1 MRLLKSFLLSSIL
14 GISFISPVFSQD
26 DGPRTIPIPEETPLP
41 TPSFTS
47 EPIVEPTVEPIKD
60 NFPDDK
66 VKIENFMKNNLGL
79 ENINI
84 QRQVNDLNHTYK
96 ITYENR
102 TFLYEIDVFG
112 ALFSELK
119 KYINPNSHI
128 EVYPQSNG
136 QIITKLAL
144 TFKDYLDFMAKKI
157 NEDEFANKIEVYSN
171 PKYSINEKDKFNP
184 LRFHT
189 DVVAAPAYV
198 LDPNT
203 GPLLL
208 FAPYLQTFLD
218 NGFTL
223 NTRYRLPVYNVTNG
237 FDFQKNSLIFAPGF
251 GYSSVDYGLP
261 ITNQPLY
268 ITARAG
274 HIYEAGAHNGLLST
288 DLQYMLM
295 DGKFNINLSAAGTVN
310 TLGKTE
316 FSITPFAQ
324 YYLGK
329 YDLVFEGG
337 GGKFINGEYGG
348 WGRVTRQFDNVD
360 IGFSIYRG
368 FGAPQSGFRLNFEY
382 NIGIG
387 PRHGIHTGPI
397 RLTYPRFFSGNLVA
411 GTFTS
416 STLPRYKTEDFI
428 KRLYPE
434 YIKTHLYYWLRY

>member
-1 MRLLKSFLLSSIL
+1 MKFLKSFLISTIL
-14 GISFISPVFSQD
+14 GFSFANPVFSEE
-26 DGPRTIPIPEETPLP
+26 DGPKTIPIPEEDIIVTP
-41 TPSFTS
+41 TPESITPEEVIDTF
-47 EPIVEPTVEPIKD
+47 PKD
-60 NFPDDK
+60 K
-66 VKIENFMKNNLGL
+66 IKIEDFMKNSLGL

-84 QRQVNDLNHTYK
+84 QREVNSLSNTYRV
-96 ITYENR
+96 TYENR

-119 KYINPNSHI
+119 KYIKPNSFI

-136 QIITKLAL
+136 QIITKVSLS
-144 TFKDYLDFMAKKI
+144 FKDYLDFISKKMS
-157 NEDEFANKIEVYSN
+157 EEEFATKVDVTPSPQYSVN
-171 PKYSINEKDKFNP
+171 DKDKFNP

-189 DVVAAPAYV
+189 DIVASPAY
-198 LDPNT
+198 LIDPTT
-203 GPLLL
+203 GPTLI

-218 NGFTL
+218 NGFTF
-223 NTRYRLPVYNVTNG
+223 NARYRLPVYNITNG
-237 FDFQKNSLIFAPGF
+237 FDFQKNSLVFAPSF
-251 GYSSVDYGLP
+251 GYTTIDYGIP
-261 ITNQPLY
+261 IPNQPLY

-274 HIYEAGAHNGLLST
+274 HIYEASAHNALLST
-288 DLQYMLM
+288 DLQYMLL

-316 FSITPFAQ
+316 LSITPFAQ

-329 YDLVFEGG
+329 YDLVFEAG

-348 WGRVTRQFDNVD
+348 WGRVTRQFDNTD

-382 NIGIG
+382 NIAIG
-387 PRHGIHTGPI
+387 PRHGLHAGPI
-397 RLTYPRFFSGNLVA
+397 RFTYPRFFAGNLIA
-411 GTFTS
+411 GNFTS
-416 STLPRYKTEDFI
+416 STLPRFKTEDFI